1 MAEYFGGMAS
11 KFFKLDWKTRFHYWE
26 AFLVILLSAAVA
38 ISLGYL
44 PPPDVTGGRLPAL
57 ELRVDAGVLAAWEAI
72 DRLEVSAEV
81 RTVNTLENKLS
92 LKTIELI
99 LRQQARDSI
108 VASQGASAVPAYLKE
123 EIRQLSDTCD
133 RLRAQLEDN
142 T

>member
-11 KFFKLDWKTRFHYWE
+11 RFFNLDWKTRFHYWE
-26 AFLVILLSAAVA
+26 ALFVVLIAAAVA
-38 ISLGYL
+38 IGLGYI

-57 ELRVDAGVLAAWEAI
+57 ELRVDAGVAASREAI
-72 DRLEVSAEV
+72 SRLEASAEV
-81 RTVNTLENKLS
+81 RTVSALENKLS

-99 LRQQARDSI
+99 LRQQARDNI